1 MIVLLVLILAA
12 LLVLGVRM
20 TRFAF
25 ARRPVPDAT
34 DPEVVRHSPWVQYEP
49 HISQSVAW
57 LKTQPVQELT
67 VVSYD
72 GLRLHGRFVPAE
84 NAKATILQ
92 FHGYRSHYAVDFSA
106 SMQYYHDRGYNLLL
120 VDQRAH
126 GESEGRWITF
136 GIKERF
142 DVLSWVTYLTLMLG
156 EEHPLLLSGVSM
168 GATTVCMAADL
179 ELPPN
184 VVGIVADCGF
194 TSPADILS
202 IMAKKQYHAPGWLAV
217 GFLNIFSHL
226 LCGFGLRDS
235 STPEALAH
243 TSIPVALFH
252 GLDDPLVPPRMS
264 RQAYEACASKKR
276 LTEFPGAGHG
286 TSWLT
291 DTPRYQAVL
300 EEFLEECLHA
310 S

>member
-1 MIVLLVLILAA
+1 MIILALLLLAA
-12 LLVLGVRM
+12 LFVLGLQLVRFIFG
-20 TRFAF
+20 RS
-25 ARRPVPDAT
+25 PVPDAL
-34 DPEVVRHSPWVQYEP
+34 DPEAVQRFPWLQSESF
-49 HISQSVAW
+49 ISQGVAW
-57 LKTQPVQELT
+57 LKMQPVQELT

-92 FHGYRSHYAVDFSA
+92 FHGYRSHYTVDFSA
-106 SMQYYHDRGYNLLL
+106 SMQYFHDRGYNLLL

-126 GESEGRWITF
+126 AQSEGRWTTF

-142 DVLSWVTYLTLMLG
+142 DVLSWVTYLALMLG
-156 EEHPLLLSGVSM
+156 EEHPLFLNGLSM
-168 GATTVCMAADL
+168 GASTVCMAAEL
-179 ELPPN
+179 ELPGN

-194 TSPADILS
+194 TSPAEILS
-202 IMAKKQYHAPGWLAV
+202 IMAKQQYHVPGWLAT
-217 GFLNIFSHL
+217 GFLNVFSHL
-226 LCGFGLRDS
+226 LCGFGLWDS

-243 TSIPVALFH
+243 TNIPTALFH
-252 GLDDPLVPPRMS
+252 GLSDPLVPCAMS
-264 RQAYEACASKKR
+264 RKAFDACASRKR
-276 LTEFPGAGHG
+276 LTEFPGAEHG

-300 EEFLEECLHA
+300 EEFMEECLNA

>member
-1 MIVLLVLILAA
+1 MILLFLLLLAA
-12 LLVLGVRM
+12 LTALGIWL
-20 TRFAF
+20 TCFAF
-25 ARRPVPDAT
+25 GRRPVPDAT
-34 DPEVVRHSPWVQYEP
+34 DPEVVQNSPWARYEP
-49 HISQSVAW
+49 YISQGAAW
-57 LKTQPVQELT
+57 LKTQPVRELT
-67 VVSYD
+67 VMSYD

-84 NAKATILQ
+84 NARATILQ

-106 SMQYYHDRGYNLLL
+106 SMEYYHDRGFNLLL

-126 GESEGRWITF
+126 GESEGRWITY

-142 DVLSWVTYLTLMLG
+142 DVLSWVTYLSLMLG
-156 EEHPLLLSGVSM
+156 EDHPMLLSGVSM
-168 GATTVCMAADL
+168 GATTVCMAAEL
-179 ELPPN
+179 ELPGN

-202 IMAKKQYHAPGWLAV
+202 VMARRQYHVPGWLAV

-226 LCGFGLRDS
+226 LCGFGLWDS

-243 TSIPVALFH
+243 TTIPTALFH
-252 GLDDPLVPPRMS
+252 GLDDPLVPCTMS
-264 RQAYEACASKKR
+264 RQAYEACASRKR

-291 DTPRYQAVL
+291 DTPRYQQVL
-300 EEFLEECLHA
+300 EDFLEECLDA